1 MIDPYKKLGVNP
13 NTKFEEIKAAHRK
26 LVKKYHPDAGGDEEK
41 IKVLNEAW
49 KQIKDNYKSNKEA
62 YINKQNIYSYDN
74 INGNEKINFPKKE
87 NKKNKKEEIDSE
99 LWLKN
104 VYLPSD
110 KILSKIIRY
119 TPKKIKELSADPY
132 DDKLMESFCDFIE
145 DSKKNIDKISKKYQE
160 VNPPK
165 TIFDLALDFYHCFSM
180 VKDALH
186 EYELYTYGYV
196 DNYIHDGNQMMK
208 KANQTLKEMRRKKT
222 NLSWS

>member
-74 INGNEKINFPKKE
+74 INGNEKINFYKKE

-119 TPKKIKELSADPY
+119 TPKKIKELSFESSLAIAD
-132 DDKLMESFCDFIE
+132 
-145 DSKKNIDKISKKYQE
+145 KY
-160 VNPPK
+160 N
-165 TIFDLALDFYHCFSM
+165 
-180 VKDALH
+180 
-186 EYELYTYGYV
+186 
-196 DNYIHDGNQMMK
+196 
-208 KANQTLKEMRRKKT
+208 RR
-222 NLSWS
+222 LS